1 MLRINNKWSNVD
13 YQNVN
18 MIKMILIFI
27 FFSLPLLN
35 YYGLVWSVQD
45 SNFTITINPGATNNN
60 SKNLIAPRNIT
71 VLEGSTIIWLNNDST
86 STNSIWNSRA
96 RPIKHILW
104 RLFRCRWI
112 KNITLDN
119 AGVSTL
125 TIPLGIISK
134 VK

>member
-45 SNFTITINPGATNNN
+45 SNFTITINPGATNNDSQN
-60 SKNLIAPRNIT
+60 PIAPINIT
-71 VLEGSTIIWLNNDST
+71 VSEGST
-86 STNSIWNSRA
+86 
-96 RPIKHILW
+96 
-104 RLFRCRWI
+104 LFGLI
-112 KNITLDN
+112 M
-119 AGVSTL
+119 
-125 TIPLGIISK
+125 IPLHN
-134 VK
+134 